1 MIPAPPPAPILTRT
15 PYAHIILR
23 EDGVPI
29 IEGTTTKVI
38 EVVVEKLAYGW
49 SPEEIRYQH
58 PYLSLG
64 QVYSALAYYAD
75 HTKTIDD
82 EIEDDLHDYE
92 AGHKEV
98 KDSPFRVRLRQQGVL
113 RS

>member
-1 MIPAPPPAPILTRT
+1 MVPESPPAPTVTRT

-38 EVVVEKLAYGW
+38 EVVVEKLKVGSSA
-49 SPEEIRYQH
+49 EELHRQH

-64 QVYSALAYYAD
+64 QIYSALAYYAD
-75 HTKTIDD
+75 HA
-82 EIEDDLHDYE
+82 E
-92 AGHKEV
+92 ALESAIVRSYHLTQEMRRQTGE
-98 KDSPFRVRLRQQGVL
+98 SPIAARLKAEGL
-113 RS
+113 LK

>member
-1 MIPAPPPAPILTRT
+1 MIPAPPTVTTATRT

-23 EDGVPI
+23 DDGVPI

-38 EVVVEKLAYGW
+38 EVVVEKLAWGW
-49 SPEEIRYQH
+49 IPEEIRYQH

-64 QVYSALAYYAD
+64 QVYSALAFYSD
-75 HTKTIDD
+75 HAQAIDH
-82 EIEDDLHDYE
+82 EIEMDLRDYDAE
-92 AGHKEV
+92 RDSV

-113 RS
+113 R